1 MYSIKRKQTHNKFEA
16 GEHLPLLFHVKQKSM
31 KTIINWRVFFILWI
45 AAILSLI
52 AVLPYALEL
61 QSSILMTLDLPIPL
75 PVLIALRVVQNA
87 ILFAIMIFA
96 GMFFATRVGLGTP
109 ILDSATRAVPVADK
123 VRAILPLSTILG
135 VIATLIVLGL
145 EIFFFQPAMMKELGD
160 SAAALNLQTSQPAAW
175 KGFLASFYG
184 GIAEEIQ
191 LRLLVMSLFAWLGR
205 FISKTAEGKPTN
217 AVFWIAN
224 ILAAV
229 LFGLG
234 HLPTMSLLVPLTP
247 LVIARTVVLNGL
259 IGIASGWLYWKRGL
273 EAAMISHFSADIV
286 LHVLLAL

>member
-1 MYSIKRKQTHNKFEA
+1 
-16 GEHLPLLFHVKQKSM
+16 M
-31 KTIINWRVFFILWI
+31 KTIINWRVFFILWM

-52 AVLPYALEL
+52 AVLPYTLEL
-61 QSSILMTLDLPIPL
+61 QSSILLTLDLPIPL
-75 PVLIALRVVQNA
+75 PVLIMLQVIQNA
-87 ILFAIMIFA
+87 LLFAIMVFA
-96 GMFFATRVGLGTP
+96 GLFFASRVGLGTP
-109 ILDSATRAVPVADK
+109 ILDSLTRGAPVADR
-123 VRAILPLSTILG
+123 VRAFLPLSILLG
-135 VIATLIVLGL
+135 AIVTLTVLGL
-145 EIFFFQPAMMKELGD
+145 EVFIFQPALMKELGD

-191 LRLLVMSLFAWLGR
+191 LRLLVMSFFAWLGR
-205 FISKTAEGKPTN
+205 LISRTPEGKPTN

-234 HLPTMSLLVPLTP
+234 HLPAMSILVPLTP
-247 LVIARTVVLNGL
+247 LVIVRTVLLNGL
-259 IGIASGWLYWKRGL
+259 LGILFGWLYWKRGL
-273 EAAMISHFSADIV
+273 EAAMISHFSADMI

>member
-1 MYSIKRKQTHNKFEA
+1 MSSIKGKQKHNELEA
-16 GEHLPLLFHVKQKSM
+16 DLKLPPMFHVKQERM
-31 KTIINWRVFFILWI
+31 KTTINWRVFFILWV

-52 AVLPYALEL
+52 ALLPYLLEL
-61 QSSILMTLDLPIPL
+61 QSSILLTLDLPISL
-75 PVLIALRVVQNA
+75 PTLIVLQVIQSA

-96 GMFFATRVGLGTP
+96 GMFFASRVGLGTP
-109 ILDSATRAVPVADK
+109 ILDSLTRGEPVADR
-123 VRAILPLSTILG
+123 VRAILPMSIILG

-145 EIFFFQPAMMKELGD
+145 EILLFQPALTKELGD

-175 KGFLASFYG
+175 KGLLASFYG

-205 FISKTAEGKPTN
+205 FISKTADGKPTG
-217 AVFWIAN
+217 AVFWFAN
-224 ILAAV
+224 ILAAL

-234 HLPTMSLLVPLTP
+234 HLPTMALLIPLTP

-259 IGIASGWLYWKRGL
+259 LGIIFGWLYWKRGL
-273 EAAMISHFSADIV
+273 EAAMVSHFSADII

>member
-1 MYSIKRKQTHNKFEA
+1 
-16 GEHLPLLFHVKQKSM
+16 M
-31 KTIINWRVFFILWI
+31 KTIINWRVFLILWI

-52 AVLPYALEL
+52 ALLPYILEL
-61 QSSILMTLDLPIPL
+61 QSSILLTLDLPIPL
-75 PVLIALRVVQNA
+75 PALIALQIFQSA
-87 ILFAIMIFA
+87 LLFAIMIFA
-96 GMFFATRVGLGTP
+96 GMFFASRVGLGIP
-109 ILDSATRAVPVADK
+109 ILDSLTRGEPVAE
-123 VRAILPLSTILG
+123 RARALLPLSILLG
-135 VIATLIVLGL
+135 VIVTLIVLGL
-145 EIFFFQPAMMKELGD
+145 EVFVFQPALMKELGV

-191 LRLLVMSLFAWLGR
+191 LRLLVMSFFAWLGR
-205 FISKTAEGKPTN
+205 FISKTPEGKPTN
-217 AVFWIAN
+217 LVFWIAN

-234 HLPTMSLLVPLTP
+234 HLPTMASLVPLTA
-247 LVIARTVVLNGL
+247 LVIVRTVVLNGL
-259 IGIASGWLYWKRGL
+259 LGILFGWLYWKRGL